1 MYEFYDSE
9 RGFSHYRGRPAE
21 EDGHEPIT
29 ISLNRKI
36 RQALKK
42 LKKGEISKFIEDK
55 LEPHLKK
62 LDPGDACLYVK
73 KIFEEL
79 EDGVRRGLNEGNY
92 ESAEV
97 LIDLMRKFDKEI
109 ELCEIEKRGH
119 YRRLLRKV

>member
-1 MYEFYDSE
+1 
-9 RGFSHYRGRPAE
+9 
-21 EDGHEPIT
+21 
-29 ISLNRKI
+29 
-36 RQALKK
+36 
-42 LKKGEISKFIEDK
+42 
-55 LEPHLKK
+55 LKK

-79 EDGVRRGLNEGNY
+79 EDGVRRGLNEGDY
-92 ESAEV
+92 ESVEV